1 MLIFHV
7 ADTHIGYSA
16 YGKTDSV
23 TGWNQREVD
32 VYDSVR
38 QFVDC
43 ALEVRPDVILH
54 SGDLFDSVRPS
65 TRALTFAMS
74 QLLRLSEEGI
84 PTVIISGNHETP
96 RTTEALCVFELFVH
110 LPNIYPIYHGRYQT
124 AEVGDLKIHAFPQ
137 DSIIDEELR
146 NVLQYQLN
154 NTTDYNVALIH
165 GSVTGESLPSY
176 MTGDPRESIFDLKD
190 LSAFDYVALGHWHV
204 FTEVEP
210 TIYYSG
216 STERFGFSEV
226 GQEKGFVEVRLN
238 PGECEVHY
246 HPLKVRDM
254 IDLPVLGCKGLGG
267 EEVNEAIRDAIER
280 SSLKEAI
287 VRLRLRDLSPPAQQ
301 TIDYNVIR
309 SLTKDTV
316 HFDLKIE
323 AEEESPLP
331 QGEGAKFETLREE
344 FEEFV
349 EGYKLIKDKDKAKLL
364 DLAYKYLDT
373 EEE

>member
-1 MLIFHV
+1 
-7 ADTHIGYSA
+7 
-16 YGKTDSV
+16 
-23 TGWNQREVD
+23 
-32 VYDSVR
+32 
-38 QFVDC
+38 
-43 ALEVRPDVILH
+43 
-54 SGDLFDSVRPS
+54 
-65 TRALTFAMS
+65 
-74 QLLRLSEEGI
+74 
-84 PTVIISGNHETP
+84 
-96 RTTEALCVFELFVH
+96 
-110 LPNIYPIYHGRYQT
+110 
-124 AEVGDLKIHAFPQ
+124 
-137 DSIIDEELR
+137 
-146 NVLQYQLN
+146 
-154 NTTDYNVALIH
+154 
-165 GSVTGESLPSY
+165 
-176 MTGDPRESIFDLKD
+176 
-190 LSAFDYVALGHWHV
+190 
-204 FTEVEP
+204 
-210 TIYYSG
+210 
-216 STERFGFSEV
+216 
-226 GQEKGFVEVRLN
+226 
-238 PGECEVHY
+238 
-246 HPLKVRDM
+246 M